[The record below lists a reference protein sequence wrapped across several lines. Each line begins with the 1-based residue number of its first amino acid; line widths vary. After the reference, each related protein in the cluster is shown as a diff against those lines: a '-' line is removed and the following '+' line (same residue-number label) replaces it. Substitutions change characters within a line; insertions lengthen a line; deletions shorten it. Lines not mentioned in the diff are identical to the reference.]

1 MKSKQSATA
10 KYNMRIFMGCTL
22 LAAPF
27 MVILVGAGGENVVR

>member
-1 MKSKQSATA
+1 
-10 KYNMRIFMGCTL
+10 MGCTL